1 MKYWRYVEPTSAT
14 DPTPVEHMIS
24 DAEIIANY
32 YPYWKGRMRKAGKA
46 QQISEE
52 NCITDWTVVHWAV
65 PVDEATL
72 PIEEQAK

>member
-52 NCITDWTVVHWAV
+52 N
-65 PVDEATL
+65 
-72 PIEEQAK
+72 